1 MSKQI
6 RYYPELRERA
16 VCMQLDQQDEHEYQ
30 WAVMD
35 SIANT
40 VECTAETLRKWVR
53 QTEQT

>member
-1 MSKQI
+1 
-6 RYYPELRERA
+6 
-16 VCMQLDQQDEHEYQ
+16 MQLDQQDEHEYQ